1 MRHKHQ
7 ISLIVDFTGET
18 INTIFATLKS
28 QFSNFILEFIQKVI
42 ENLNKL
48 FNRYNWLIINVTRNQ

>member
-7 ISLIVDFTGET
+7 ISLIADFKDET
-18 INTIFATLKS
+18 IDRIFATLKS
-28 QFSNFILEFIQKVI
+28 QFSNFILEFIQKEI